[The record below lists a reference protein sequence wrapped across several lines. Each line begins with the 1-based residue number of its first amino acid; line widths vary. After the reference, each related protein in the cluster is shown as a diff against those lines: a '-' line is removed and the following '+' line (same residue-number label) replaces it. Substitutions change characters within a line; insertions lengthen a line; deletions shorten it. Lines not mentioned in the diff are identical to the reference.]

1 VRLETL
7 LATFLLVTP
16 VLAQD
21 YNRTDLIRGLCQ
33 PNGCDE
39 FSVIS
44 VDPVR
49 TMPEGSL
56 KRTRLKTFHASYSG
70 RIPRAE
76 ETGYVYCS
84 QTKPAVIAEKQGRT
98 VGILLAPFATEDS
111 RETVRRYTNFIAT
124 YFAICHG
131 SEAGKRAVRD
141 LRGLAQS
148 LGYRVAATRSQVVD
162 LKRAEDI
169 IAPGAGSQPM
179 AVKPERTTQ
188 STETPPN
195 SGGPQS
201 STSSRGPKEQC
212 GELSEALGLCETIAF
227 VKEQV
232 SSFGD

>member
-1 VRLETL
+1 MRLKTL
-7 LATFLLVTP
+7 LAAFLLATP
-16 VLAQD
+16 ALAQD
-21 YNRTDLIRGLCQ
+21 YNRADLIRGLCQ

-49 TMPEGSL
+49 TTPEGSL

-70 RIPRAE
+70 RAPRAE

-131 SEAGKRAVRD
+131 PEAGKRAARD
-141 LRGLAQS
+141 LRGLARS
-148 LGYRVAATRSQVVD
+148 LGYRVPATRSQVVD

-169 IAPGAGSQPM
+169 IAPGSGSQPM
-179 AVKPERTTQ
+179 AAKPERTW
-188 STETPPN
+188 SVGTPSN
-195 SGGPQS
+195 SGAPHS
-201 STSSRGPKEQC
+201 STSNRQPEELC
-212 GELSEALGLCETIAF
+212 GELSEALGLCAVTAF

>member
-1 VRLETL
+1 MRLETL
-7 LATFLLVTP
+7 LAAFLFATP
-16 VLAQD
+16 ALAQD
-21 YNRTDLIRGLCQ
+21 YNRADLIRGLCQ

-39 FSVIS
+39 FSVVS
-44 VDPVR
+44 VEPVR
-49 TMPEGSL
+49 TTPEGSL

-84 QTKPAVIAEKQGRT
+84 QNKPAVIAEKQGRT

-201 STSSRGPKEQC
+201 STSSRGPKEQ
-212 GELSEALGLCETIAF
+212 
-227 VKEQV
+227 
-232 SSFGD
+232 

>member
-1 VRLETL
+1 MRLETL
-7 LATFLLVTP
+7 LAACLLATP
-16 VLAQD
+16 ALAQD

-33 PNGCDE
+33 PDGCDE

-49 TMPEGSL
+49 TTSEGSL
-56 KRTRLKTFHASYSG
+56 KRTRLKTFRASYSG

-98 VGILLAPFATEDS
+98 VGILLAPFATEDP
-111 RETVRRYTNFIAT
+111 RETVRRYTNFTAT

-131 SEAGKRAVRD
+131 SEAGRRAVRD
-141 LRGLAQS
+141 LRSLAQS
-148 LGYRVAATRSQVVD
+148 LGYRVPATRSQVVD

-169 IAPGAGSQPM
+169 ITHGMGGQPM
-179 AVKPERTTQ
+179 AAKPEWTR

-195 SGGPQS
+195 AGAPESN
-201 STSSRGPKEQC
+201 TSSKGGEERC
-212 GELSEALGLCETIAF
+212 GELSEALGLCAMTAF

-232 SSFGD
+232 SAFGD

>member
-1 VRLETL
+1 MRILTL
-7 LATFLLVTP
+7 LAACLLATP
-16 VLAQD
+16 ALAQD
-21 YNRTDLIRGLCQ
+21 DNRTGLIRGLCQ
-33 PNGCDE
+33 PHGCDE

-49 TMPEGSL
+49 TTPEGSL

-70 RIPRAE
+70 RAPRAE

-111 RETVRRYTNFIAT
+111 RETVRRYTNFTAT

-131 SEAGKRAVRD
+131 AEAGKRAVRD
-141 LRGLAQS
+141 LPGLAQS
-148 LGYRVAATRSQVVD
+148 LGYRVPATRSQVVD

-169 IAPGAGSQPM
+169 ITPGLGSHQM
-179 AVKPERTTQ
+179 AANPERTR

-195 SGGPQS
+195 PGAPQR
-201 STSSRGPKEQC
+201 STSSRGPEGQC

>member
-1 VRLETL
+1 MRIQTL
-7 LATFLLVTP
+7 LAAFLLSAP
-16 VLAQD
+16 ALAQD

-39 FSVIS
+39 FSVVS

-49 TMPEGSL
+49 SAPEGSL
-56 KRTRLKTFHASYSG
+56 KRTRLKTFHANYSG
-70 RIPRAE
+70 RVPRAE

-84 QTKPAVIAEKQGRT
+84 RTKPAVIAEKQGRT

-111 RETVRRYTNFIAT
+111 RETIRRYTNFTAT

-131 SEAGKRAVRD
+131 AEAGKRAVRD

-148 LGYRVAATRSQVVD
+148 LGYRVPATRSQVVD

-169 IAPGAGSQPM
+169 ITSGAGSQPM
-179 AVKPERTTQ
+179 ATKPERTR

-195 SGGPQS
+195 PEAPQS
-201 STSSRGPKEQC
+201 STAGRSAEGQC
-212 GELSEALGLCETIAF
+212 GGLSEALGLCAMTAF

>member
-1 VRLETL
+1 MRLKTL
-7 LATFLLVTP
+7 LAAFLLATP
-16 VLAQD
+16 ALAQD
-21 YNRTDLIRGLCQ
+21 DNRTGLIRGLCQ
-33 PNGCDE
+33 PHGCDE

-49 TMPEGSL
+49 TTPEGSL

-111 RETVRRYTNFIAT
+111 RETVRRYTNFTAT

-131 SEAGKRAVRD
+131 PDAGKRAVRD

-148 LGYRVAATRSQVVD
+148 LGYRVPATRSQVVD

-169 IAPGAGSQPM
+169 ITPGAGSQPM
-179 AVKPERTTQ
+179 AAKPERTN
-188 STETPPN
+188 SAEAPPN
-195 SGGPQS
+195 SGAPQS
-201 STSSRGPKEQC
+201 SSPEGQC